1 MTPGATPEAAPPP
14 PARRVALRAM
24 LVVGGLATVL
34 TLIVFHTVVLHPQA
48 VMVGGAGSE
57 HMSGAWVFTWSQRS
71 VVEDHRFPLVIDGA
85 GKSGRSLL
93 YPLSVATT
101 FVTLPLYPLLDIG
114 ARYNAAMVFN
124 FVLALVA
131 AFALFRHLG
140 GDDAVALPGAT
151 MFALS
156 PFLTSHWN
164 AGPPEGAALGW
175 LPLALLA
182 AEALR
187 RGDRVPLHHSAL
199 KGVAIAV
206 AFAGNPY
213 YGIFAALGS
222 AYLTLTHPGTP
233 WLRRLIDTAVM
244 TVVSTVLMLP
254 LALAIRY
261 SLDHPD
267 AMFAGYSEQFSWDLV
282 NVDNADVLAFF
293 LPLKEWVRP
302 AHYLG
307 VVALGAALWAGVRA
321 RPARRWL
328 WLGIAGLVFACGGTL
343 RIAGAV
349 PTLGGREFALPARYL
364 CDTVPPF
371 TFITHPFR
379 TIPLIT
385 LTLGAAIS
393 LLLAR
398 IRVPRLRYG
407 ASAALV
413 VAIAIDSLVIAPSR
427 FPIDTQPFH
436 VPEFYRTLADD
447 PDEYAVL
454 DVPMG
459 HHDATLGRY
468 LISHLYHSK
477 RIPYDIEG
485 KLIPL
490 EDAPIAFAF
499 VNSLNTG
506 RTHFAPPG
514 EPVTP
519 YKCQS
524 PRCDAIPVLAERGY
538 RYVVLHRY
546 LVAEATAAELRNCIE
561 PCIEGIHHQDDEVT
575 VYAIPES

>member
-1 MTPGATPEAAPPP
+1 
-14 PARRVALRAM
+14 
-24 LVVGGLATVL
+24 VVVIGIVGVVL
-34 TLIVFHTVVLHPQA
+34 TLIVFHAVVFHPRT

-101 FVTLPLYPLLDIG
+101 FVTLPLYPLLDIA
-114 ARYNAAMVFN
+114 ARYNAAMLFN
-124 FVLALVA
+124 FLLALFG
-131 AFALFRHLG
+131 AFALFRYLG
-140 GDDAVALPGAT
+140 SDDWVALPGAT

-187 RGDRVPLHHSAL
+187 RGDRVPLHYSAI

-222 AYLTLTHPGTP
+222 AYLTLTHGATR
-233 WLRRLIDTAVM
+233 WWWRLLDTAVM
-244 TVVSTVLMLP
+244 TVVSTALMLP

-267 AMFAGYSEQFSWDLV
+267 AMFTGYSEQFSWDLI
-282 NVDNADVLAFF
+282 NVDNADLLAFF
-293 LPLKEWVRP
+293 LPLKEWARP

-307 VVALGAALWAGVRA
+307 IVAWAAALWAAVRV
-321 RPARRWL
+321 RPARRWM
-328 WLGIAGLVFACGGTL
+328 WLGLAGLVFACGGTL
-343 RIAGAV
+343 RIAGTV
-349 PTLGGREFALPARYL
+349 PTLGDRIIALPARYL
-364 CDTVPPF
+364 CDTIPPF

-385 LTLGAAIS
+385 LTLGAAIA

-398 IRVPRLRYG
+398 VRDPRLRYG

-413 VAIAIDSLVIAPSR
+413 LAIAFDSLVIAPSR
-427 FPIDTQPFH
+427 FPIDTQAFR
-436 VPEFYRTLADD
+436 VPEYYRGLADD

-468 LISHLYHSK
+468 LISHLYHRK

-490 EDAPIAFAF
+490 EDAPDAFGF

-506 RTHFAPPG
+506 RTHFTPPG
-514 EPVTP
+514 EAVAP

-524 PRCDAIPVLAERGY
+524 PRCGAIPVLAERGY

-546 LVAEATAAELRNCIE
+546 LVDEATAAELKNCIE
-561 PCIEGIHHQDDEVT
+561 PCVDGIHHEDDEVT
-575 VYAIPES
+575 VYEIPGS